1 MRATRSA
8 ALFGALLVGGCWQV
22 LAAGR
27 EWAVVRT
34 IQVGGEGGWDYLT
47 VDPHKHLLYVP
58 RTTETAVIDAQSGKV
73 IAKIPGQK
81 RAHGVAIVPEV
92 GRGFISDGGG
102 DGAVVIFDLKT
113 NQVLGTVAGQ
123 PDADGII
130 FDSAS
135 RRVLVV
141 SGDNGVL
148 MPLKPDIDAKSGTL
162 DAALDLGGKPE
173 FLASDG
179 QGKVYINLEDKN
191 EVVVV
196 DTKAMRV
203 TARWPVAPG
212 GAPVGLALDVKKG
225 RLFVGCRNPHK
236 LVVMSTADGKILADL
251 PIGEGVDAVKLDARR
266 SVRELS
272 RRLTRRGA
280 RDLGRSVRNR
290 PDRQDTAGCA
300 DDGHRPDEPHDLSPD
315 GRLRGAEAGCDW
327 PSGAEARHV
336 QGGRGRAAALEAH
349 PHNARFGHHSAS
361 KLPPS
366 MPPSWKWSS

>member
-251 PIGEGVDAVKLDARR
+251 PIGEGVDAVKLDRDEAFASCRDG
-266 SVRELS
+266 SLAVVRETSAGVFEIVQTVKTPL
-272 RRLTRRGA
+272 GA
-280 RDLGRSVRNR
+280 RTMGIDPTSHTIYLPTADFEEPKPGATGRPV
-290 PDRQDTAGCA
+290 PKPGTFKVVVVARQ
-300 DDGHRPDEPHDLSPD
+300 
-315 GRLRGAEAGCDW
+315 
-327 PSGAEARHV
+327 
-336 QGGRGRAAALEAH
+336 Q
-349 PHNARFGHHSAS
+349 
-361 KLPPS
+361 
-366 MPPSWKWSS
+366 